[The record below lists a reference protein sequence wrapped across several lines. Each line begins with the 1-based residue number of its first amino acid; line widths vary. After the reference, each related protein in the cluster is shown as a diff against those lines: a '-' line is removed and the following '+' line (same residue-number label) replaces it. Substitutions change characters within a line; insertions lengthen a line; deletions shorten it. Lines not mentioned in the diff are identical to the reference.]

1 MIKNWKQFYESYKD
15 EDQTQDQ
22 TQDQVDMD
30 NVLNWVASNIPSDE
44 IPFLINDLET
54 PVKESLNEN
63 FITDIKNKLIKWFDK
78 KIFDYI
84 VNKKKDFYTEL
95 IGKLQIFDLTSLDDI
110 EENFRNFKLHSIYL
124 AGGMDKAKDVGAGWR
139 AQVEYEFEV
148 VNGGKKSKMDEVV
161 IPYMGQDVTVTPAY
175 IVDNENLDRFIKEGG
190 NKFVLKNYDTPAL
203 LNPVRKE
210 VDRTKNPKFAEEMG
224 KFKSGEYEETEDPRT
239 FDEINKIFSKTI
251 EPEDELIVNA
261 CDAFFVGFNESTSGG
276 SFGEL
281 QQASFLNKPIFAWY
295 IDDWKISGHSPWNL
309 PHVSKIMRT
318 TEDMKTFVKT
328 MINYKK

>member
-1 MIKNWKQFYESYKD
+1 MIKSWKQFNESLNESNGSDQEEMD
-15 EDQTQDQ
+15 E
-22 TQDQVDMD
+22 
-30 NVLNWVASNIPSDE
+30 VLNWVALNIPSE
-44 IPFLINDLET
+44 QIPNLIDDLEM
-54 PVKESLNEN
+54 PVEESLNEG
-63 FITDIKNKLIKWFDK
+63 FLSDLKDKLVKWFDK
-78 KIFDYI
+78 KIFDYV
-84 VNKKKDFYTEL
+84 VNKKKKFYTDL
-95 IGKLQIFDLTSLDDI
+95 IGKLQIFNLKDLSDI
-110 EENFRNFKLHSIYL
+110 EENFRNFNLHSIYL

-148 VNGGKKSKMDEVV
+148 VNGGKKSGMDDIV
-161 IPYMGQDVTVTPAY
+161 IPYFGQDITIEPSYT
-175 IVDNENLDRFIKEGG
+175 VDNENMNRFIEEGG
-190 NKFVLKNYDTPAL
+190 NKFILKYYDTPAI

-239 FDEINKIFSKTI
+239 FDEISKIFSKTI

-261 CDAFFVGFNESTSGG
+261 CDAFFVGFNEYTSGG

-328 MINYKK
+328 MIDYKKK

>member
-1 MIKNWKQFYESYKD
+1 MIKSWKQFNESYDGDNQDND
-15 EDQTQDQ
+15 EK
-22 TQDQVDMD
+22 DMD
-30 NVLNWVASNIPSDE
+30 EVLGYVASNIPSEE
-44 IPFLINDLET
+44 IPALIAALET
-54 PVKESLNEN
+54 PVDESLNEG
-63 FITDIKNKLIKWFDK
+63 FFSDLKDKLVKWFDE
-78 KIFDYI
+78 KIMNYI
-84 VNKKKDFYTEL
+84 VNKKKDFYSDL
-95 IGKLQIFDLTSLDDI
+95 IGKLEIFNLTDLSDI
-110 EENFRNFKLHSIYL
+110 DENFRNFKLNSIYL

-148 VNGGKKSKMDEVV
+148 KNGGKKSQMDRIV
-161 IPYMGQDVTVTPAY
+161 IPYYGDDITVKTAY
-175 IVDNENLDRFIKEGG
+175 TVYNENMNRFSEEGG
-190 NKFVLKNYDTPAL
+190 NKFILKYYDTPAI

-261 CDAFFVGFNESTSGG
+261 CDAFFVGFNEYTSGG

-309 PHVSKIMRT
+309 PHMSKIMRT